1 MKKSM
6 KNSLSFIISLL
17 TMFAIFVASISLFL
31 NKIILNEQT
40 YTKILQ
46 QENIP
51 HQIKSHIEESLS
63 YLLISNNIPSDI
75 LDDIISQDEIEENLN
90 NYVYYTVGIMK
101 NKNGEINSVDMTI
114 YEKRI
119 DERINDFINKNKEN
133 INDEFYGNLANF
145 RASALKIISS
155 SLEVIDLNKLSTS
168 QSINLVAK
176 ISTIV
181 SGVKFLGLT
190 ILSII
195 ILSITHFAI
204 WIDGRKNRRYAWM
217 SYPFI
222 SSGMILFLIGFSG
235 YISKF
240 YENVAINTF
249 YLKNTSITIM
259 ETYLLSLT
267 YLGIGVFILGL
278 ALISIYWKH
287 LFKTH
292 KA

>member
-101 NKNGEINSVDMTI
+101 NKTGKINSVDMTV